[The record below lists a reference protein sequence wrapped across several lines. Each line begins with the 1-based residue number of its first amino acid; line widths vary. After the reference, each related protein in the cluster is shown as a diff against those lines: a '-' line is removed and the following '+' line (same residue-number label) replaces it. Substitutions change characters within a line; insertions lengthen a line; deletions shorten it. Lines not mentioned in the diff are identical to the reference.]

1 MGDSDKDRDGS
12 QEMAPT
18 PRRVDDVVPEKRGAS
33 APSGVL
39 LRLPR
44 SRHGSRGS
52 MRMET
57 FIGRGLRLE
66 AHTMATTEENDRARK
81 IVLDVGRL
89 GHRRLRCGEL
99 PKSSGGRRA
108 ASELVAIAMACMR
121 ERALWSWRSER
132 STVRSADSV
141 ALHNKWMSPTHSV
154 VPKLGL

>member
-81 IVLDVGRL
+81 IVLDVDRL
-89 GHRRLRCGEL
+89 GHRRLAPYRPATRWAG
-99 PKSSGGRRA
+99 
-108 ASELVAIAMACMR
+108 
-121 ERALWSWRSER
+121 ALR
-132 STVRSADSV
+132 
-141 ALHNKWMSPTHSV
+141 K
-154 VPKLGL
+154 